1 MVRGESLALDMD
13 LLKSLVAVSDAGAI
27 TEAASRLG
35 LTQPALTRRIQQL
48 EEEFG
53 TELLSRSRRGAR
65 LTELGQLVDIEA
77 RVLIGRYEHLK
88 SEVLRRQSVSGG
100 NVRIGGGATAVSFVL
115 PDAITRFQSDYPD
128 VLFQVKEAGSAEIA
142 ADVATGALELGLV
155 TLPVRTT
162 ELEIQP
168 IAEDHIVLVASPDH
182 ALAAMAEVDVLQLD
196 GQNIVGFEAGSAIRQ
211 LVDSAL
217 LEAGIETNV
226 VMELR
231 SIPAIV
237 QMVANTGSLAFVSQM
252 GVQNQDLVRQI
263 PVKGLEITRRL
274 GLARR
279 KATAISPAAEKFAQ
293 QFVTRDS

>member
-1 MVRGESLALDMD
+1 M
-13 LLKSLVAVSDAGAI
+13 
-27 TEAASRLG
+27 
-35 LTQPALTRRIQQL
+35 
-48 EEEFG
+48 
-53 TELLSRSRRGAR
+53 
-65 LTELGQLVDIEA
+65 DIEA

-155 TLPVRTT
+155 TLPVRTA

-182 ALAAMAEVDVLQLD
+182 ALAATAEVDVLQLD

>member
-1 MVRGESLALDMD
+1 M
-13 LLKSLVAVSDAGAI
+13 
-27 TEAASRLG
+27 
-35 LTQPALTRRIQQL
+35 
-48 EEEFG
+48 
-53 TELLSRSRRGAR
+53 
-65 LTELGQLVDIEA
+65 DIEA

-162 ELEIQP
+162 ELKIQP

-182 ALAAMAEVDVLQLD
+182 PLAAMAEVDVLELD

-237 QMVANTGSLAFVSQM
+237 QMVANTGLLAFVSQM

-263 PVKGLEITRRL
+263 PVRGLEITRRL

-293 QFVTRDS
+293 QFVTRNS